1 MKEIFDQILK
11 TFENDDIRKFA
22 EMCIESAPEYW
33 HHVAASSSGKY
44 HPPYSLGEGGLVR
57 HSIAVVRFLN
67 HMFGV
72 ESISNQF
79 TSRERDLLRVAAI
92 THDMQKSG
100 TQGDFEK
107 SKWTKFDHPLRIAK
121 IIRDFKGSGV
131 LPDDEIELVAHA
143 VESHMGAFNTDKH
156 HPGVVLPKPTDKYQI
171 ILHLADYL
179 ASRKDIEMV
188 FESHTECKDPEIFG
202 SLPQDGNKE
211 ELTPENCPVGF
222 GKYGNLTVMELHVL
236 HPDYIK
242 WLQKQ
247 DGFSKEPCKSML
259 IKLGY
264 EF

>member
-1 MKEIFDQILK
+1 MAFDEILR

-33 HHVAASSSGKY
+33 HSVPASSSGKY
-44 HPPYSLGEGGLVR
+44 HPSYSLGKGGLVR

-79 TSRERDLLRVAAI
+79 TSRERDLLRAAAI

-143 VESHMGAFNTDKH
+143 VESHMGAFNTDKR
-156 HPGVVLPKPTDKYQI
+156 HPDIVLPKPEDKYQI

-179 ASRKDIEMV
+179 ASRKDVEMK
-188 FESHTECKDPEIFG
+188 FENTVESVSDDVPQYDDVDPKTCIV
-202 SLPQDGNKE
+202 D
-211 ELTPENCPVGF
+211 F
-222 GKYGNLTVMELHVL
+222 GKHKGMTVQEMHEQ
-236 HPDYIK
+236 HPDYIIY
-242 WLQKQ
+242 LQKSG
-247 DGFSKEPCKSML
+247 DFTREPCRTAF

-264 EF
+264 NF